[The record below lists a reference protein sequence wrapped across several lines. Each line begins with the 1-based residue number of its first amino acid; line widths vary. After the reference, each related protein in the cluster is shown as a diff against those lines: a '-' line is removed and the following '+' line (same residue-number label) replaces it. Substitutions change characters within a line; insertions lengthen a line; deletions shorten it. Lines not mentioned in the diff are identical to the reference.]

1 MYETTYCVREP
12 NSTWWI
18 YIKLF
23 VEIKPLKNNSS
34 YNKINNKIGVRF
46 ADNPPNLSEKF
57 VEEDMKYIL
66 NGLNIIKE
74 TLSKYI
80 NNEGILIEIKSIQF
94 NISDFQE
101 EGLTLAI
108 IKLMSEIYG
117 FEMPYIPVHFDK
129 QLNKYIFEFFR

>member
-1 MYETTYCVREP
+1 
-12 NSTWWI
+12 
-18 YIKLF
+18 
-23 VEIKPLKNNSS
+23 
-34 YNKINNKIGVRF
+34 
-46 ADNPPNLSEKF
+46 
-57 VEEDMKYIL
+57 MKYII

-74 TLSKYI
+74 MLSRCI
-80 NNEGILIEIKSIQF
+80 NSEDGILIEIKSIQF

-108 IKLMSEIYG
+108 IKLMSEVYG

>member
-1 MYETTYCVREP
+1 MYETTYCVREL

-23 VEIKPLKNNSS
+23 VEIKPLKNCSL
-34 YNKINNKIGVRF
+34 YNEINNKIGVRF
-46 ADNPPNLSEKF
+46 ADNPLNSNEKF
-57 VEEDMKYIL
+57 IEEDMKYLI

-74 TLSKYI
+74 ILSKSI
-80 NNEGILIEIKSIQF
+80 NKDGILIEIKSIQF

-108 IKLMSEIYG
+108 IKLMSEVYR
-117 FEMPYIPVHFDK
+117 FEMPHIPVHFDK
-129 QLNKYIFEFFR
+129 QLNKYIFEFF